1 MKKNTM
7 MRIASVL
14 LVVVLLTT
22 SVISGTFAKYVTSGS
37 GSDTAR
43 VAKFGVAV
51 DGTGVEAFAD
61 QYGTTVIAD
70 TADEKIVAPGTDG
83 TFSQFTISGTTE
95 VSTRVSFD
103 ANVTLTG
110 WNVDGSFYCPIK
122 IYVNSVAVDT
132 STCTTA
138 AEYSTAVSNAVK
150 AVYKD
155 FDPNTAID
163 TSALEVEWY
172 WPFSTSDA
180 NDEKDTKLG
189 KQNALD
195 ENTNKI
201 EVAITATVTQID

>member
-22 SVISGTFAKYVTSGS
+22 SVISGTFAKYVTSGT

-43 VAKFGVAV
+43 VAKFGVEV
-51 DGTGVEAFAD
+51 DGTGVKAFAD
-61 QYGTTVIAD
+61 EYGTTVIAD
-70 TADEKIVAPGTDG
+70 TADEKIVAPGTNG
-83 TFSQFTISGTTE
+83 TFSQFTIGGTTE

-110 WNVDGSFYCPIK
+110 WKVGGSFYCPIK

-132 STCTTA
+132 SACTTA

-155 FDPNTAID
+155 FAPNTAID
-163 TSALEVEWY
+163 TNALTVEWN

-180 NDEKDTKLG
+180 NDEKDTELG
-189 KQNALD
+189 SQNATD